1 MDQIMAIWLDGNLS
15 AHHFVDPQYWKQNQR
30 AVQAAM
36 QQATVYVAEDECC
49 IRGFAG
55 LQENY
60 LAGIFV
66 PADVQGQGIGGR
78 LVTQLQH
85 DYSELSL
92 AVYEQNPAAIR
103 FYLSHNFQTIKRQID
118 EATQQP
124 ELVMQW
130 RQER

>member
-1 MDQIMAIWLDGNLS
+1 MDGNLS
-15 AHHFVDPQYWKQNQR
+15 AHHFVDPQYWKQNQG
-30 AVQAAM
+30 AVEAAM
-36 QQATVYVAEDECC
+36 RQATVYVAEDERC

-66 PADVQGQGIGGR
+66 SADVQGQGIGGR

-92 AVYEQNPAAIR
+92 AVY
-103 FYLSHNFQTIKRQID
+103 
-118 EATQQP
+118 
-124 ELVMQW
+124 
-130 RQER
+130 